1 MRRKRLTVAVA
12 VAAVGVIVL
21 AACSSSKKG
30 GSSGTPTNTG
40 GGGSSSSSNQGVAA
54 GYNAAVDNIVNPSTK
69 TGGTLNLGATAD
81 CDSWDPK
88 IAYYG
93 WCWNMQRLYNRS
105 LIGYKV
111 LNGTKF
117 ELAPDLAT
125 DMGKHNADYTQ
136 WTFTLKPGVKW
147 ENGKPITAMDVKYG
161 LERNFASAEL
171 PGGPSSYFTS
181 GLKAPKN
188 YKGPYK
194 SGDLPDTDIK
204 ASGSTITINLT
215 APNADL
221 DYMMAMG
228 ASAPVPYK
236 TENTPY
242 KGATYTKHPMASGPF
257 KFQSYSPGKSLVLV
271 RNPEWSQ
278 STDTIRHP
286 LVNQINLTIDT
297 NPVDMDSK
305 LESGQLDA
313 NANGGAGGITPAFK
327 SKVLTDPN
335 LKKNADDPAAAS
347 TQYMPVFQSV
357 ITNVHCRNAIFYA
370 TNKASLLNVYGG
382 PTSGDIAGSMTPPG
396 IEGYQTTADYD
407 PLSAGPD
414 QTGDLTK
421 AKSELQACGK
431 PNGFPVTFA
440 YATPSDYAPKAF
452 AAEKA
457 ALARVGITLTAA
469 TDDSSTYYNTF
480 IGSPSNV
487 LKKHI
492 GMALAGWGADF
503 PTNVG
508 FYQAIANGN
517 AIVDPGTSNYVSLND
532 PVVNGLLNSGPAGKN
547 TEADWQKLNHQ
558 IMTDAVYVP
567 IYWSKTLYYRNP
579 RMTNVTCDNA
589 LAFGIYDF
597 VNIGVG

>member
-1 MRRKRLTVAVA
+1 MRSKSLTVAVA
-12 VAAVGVIVL
+12 LAAAGAVVL
-21 AACSSSKKG
+21 SACSSSKKG
-30 GSSGTPTNTG
+30 GGGATPTGTS
-40 GGGSSSSSNQGVAA
+40 GGGSSGAANQGVPAA
-54 GYNAAVDNIVNPSTK
+54 YNAAVDNIVNPSTK
-69 TGGTLNLGATAD
+69 TGGTLHLGATAD
-81 CDSWDPK
+81 VDSWDPK
-88 IAYYG
+88 IGYYG
-93 WCWNMQRLYNRS
+93 WGWNMQRLWNRS

-111 LNGTKF
+111 VNGTKF
-117 ELAPDLAT
+117 ELTPDLAT
-125 DMGKHNADYTQ
+125 NMGTHNADFTS
-136 WTFTLKPGVKW
+136 WTYTLKPGVKW
-147 ENGKPITAMDVKYG
+147 ENGKAITAMDVKYG
-161 LERNFASAEL
+161 LERNFASAEI
-171 PGGPSSYFTS
+171 PGGPSSYFTN
-181 GLKAPKN
+181 GIKAPKS

-215 APNADL
+215 SPNADL

-236 TENTPY
+236 TENSPY

-257 KFQSYSPGKSLVLV
+257 KFKSYSPGKSLVLV

-286 LVNQINLTIDT
+286 LVNEVDLTIDT
-297 NPVDMDSK
+297 NPVDLDSK

-313 NANGGAGGITPAFK
+313 NAAGGAGGITPAFK
-327 SKVLTDPN
+327 TKVLTNPD
-335 LKKNADDPAAAS
+335 LKKNADDAPAAF
-347 TQYMPVFQSV
+347 TQYMPVFQTV

-382 PTSGDIAGSMTPPG
+382 PTSGVVAGSMTPPG
-396 IEGYQTTADYD
+396 IEGYQTTAQYD

-431 PNGFPVTFA
+431 PSGFPVNFA
-440 YATPSDYAPKAF
+440 YSTPSDYAPKVF

-547 TEADWQKLNHQ
+547 TVADWQKLNHQ

-567 IYWSKTLYYRNP
+567 IYWGLTMYYRNP

-597 VNIGVG
+597 VNIGVS

>member
-1 MRRKRLTVAVA
+1 MRRKSLTVAVA
-12 VAAVGVIVL
+12 LAAAGAVVL
-21 AACSSSKKG
+21 SACSSSKKG
-30 GSSGTPTNTG
+30 GGGTPTTTG
-40 GGGSSSSSNQGVAA
+40 ASGSPGSTQGVSAA
-54 GYNAAVDNIVNPSTK
+54 YNAAVDAIVNPSTK

-125 DMGKHNADYTQ
+125 NMGTHNADFTS
-136 WTFTLKPGVKW
+136 WTYTLKPGVKW
-147 ENGKPITAMDVKYG
+147 ENGKAITAMDVKYG

-181 GLKAPKN
+181 GLKAPKD

-194 SGDLPDTDIK
+194 GGDLPDTDIK

-215 APNADL
+215 APNADFNYL
-221 DYMMAMG
+221 MAMG

-236 TENTPY
+236 TENGSF
-242 KGATYTKHPMASGPF
+242 KGSTYTKHPMASGPF

-271 RNPEWSQ
+271 RNSEWSQ

-286 LVNQINLTIDT
+286 LVNQVNLTIDT
-297 NPVDMDSK
+297 NPVDLDSK

-313 NANGGAGGITPAFK
+313 NATGGAGGITPAFK

-335 LKKNADDPAAAS
+335 MKKNADDPAAAS
-347 TQYMPVFQSV
+347 TQYMPVFQTV

-382 PTSGDIAGSMTPPG
+382 PTSGEIAGAMTPPG
-396 IEGYQTTADYD
+396 IEGYQTLAQYD
-407 PLSAGPD
+407 PLSAGSD

-431 PNGFPVTFA
+431 PSGFPVTFA
-440 YATPSDYAPKAF
+440 YPTPSDYAPKAF

-457 ALARVGITLTAA
+457 ALARVGITLTAV

-492 GMALAGWGADF
+492 GMAIAGWGADF
-503 PTNVG
+503 PTDVG

-547 TEADWQKLNHQ
+547 TTADWQKLNHQ

-597 VNIGVG
+597 VNIGVS